1 MVKILIIGAG
11 GFLGAVARY
20 SLSGLVHR
28 FTGASFPYGTLTVNV
43 LGCFLLGGLMY
54 CVQERAV
61 LSPAVRPFLAIGV
74 AGAFT
79 TFSTFG
85 YETLELIEDR
95 ELAAAL
101 ANVGTNVCLG
111 LGAVWLGRTVL
122 RAAGL

>member
-1 MVKILIIGAG
+1 MQKWFVTVIG
-11 GFLGAVARY
+11 VA
-20 SLSGLVHR
+20 LFAIGCSGSSSD
-28 FTGASFPYGTLTVNV
+28 TSSPAATKGTLTVNV

-85 YETLELIEDR
+85 YETLELVENR

-101 ANVGTNVCLG
+101 ANVGGNVCLG

-122 RAAGL
+122 RATGI